1 MFLARRCAGLAEW
14 QTRGTQNALPERAC
28 GFKSHIRHQYAPLMN
43 AVALVL
49 AVVEG
54 LLLIGVGW
62 LEAFGSRTDLFRRM
76 FGVRP
81 EHLPL
86 LRVWLVNQG
95 FYNIVFG
102 LGFLVGVVVAVGADP
117 GAGRLLI
124 VVLAAAQVVLGIVLL
139 VTEPRLWRGAA
150 VQTLLPLAVA
160 LAAFL

>member
-1 MFLARRCAGLAEW
+1 
-14 QTRGTQNALPERAC
+14 
-28 GFKSHIRHQYAPLMN
+28 MN
-43 AVALVL
+43 AVALGL

-62 LEAFGSRTDLFRRM
+62 LEAFGSGTALFRRT
-76 FGVRP
+76 FGVRQ
-81 EHLPL
+81 EHLPV

-102 LGFLVGVVVAVGADP
+102 LAFLVGVVVALTMDP

-124 VVLAAAQVVLGIVLL
+124 VVLAAAQAVLGVVLLS
-139 VTEPRLWRGAA
+139 TEPRLWRGAA

-160 LAAFL
+160 VAALL

>member
-1 MFLARRCAGLAEW
+1 
-14 QTRGTQNALPERAC
+14 
-28 GFKSHIRHQYAPLMN
+28 MN

-62 LEAFGSRTDLFRRM
+62 LEAFGSDTALFRRT

-81 EHLPL
+81 EQLPA

-102 LGFLVGVVVAVGADP
+102 LGFLVGVLVAVLGDP
-117 GAGRLLI
+117 GAARLLI
-124 VVLAAAQVVLGIVLL
+124 VVLASGQVVLGIVLL
-139 VTEPRLWRGAA
+139 LTEPRLWRGAA

-160 LAAFL
+160 LSALVGTR

>member
-1 MFLARRCAGLAEW
+1 
-14 QTRGTQNALPERAC
+14 
-28 GFKSHIRHQYAPLMN
+28 MN

-49 AVVEG
+49 AVIEAV
-54 LLLIGVGW
+54 LLIAIGS
-62 LEAFGSRTDLFRRM
+62 LEAFGSRTDLFRRT

-81 EHLPL
+81 EQVPV

-102 LGFLVGVVVAVGADP
+102 VGFLVGVLVAVTDA

-124 VVLAAAQVVLGIVLL
+124 VVLAAGQAVLGIVLL
-139 VTEPRLWRGAA
+139 VTEPRLWRGAV

-160 LAAFL
+160 LAALV